1 MPEMTIKE
9 WAAEYRAINDAEREM
24 LKQELPLIPPKGSI
38 LRYFRLCEF
47 VAKLSLEAR
56 DIFTE
61 ERRKHYL
68 ELETR
73 LRKAAKYWNY
83 DFPN

>member
-1 MPEMTIKE
+1 MTITE
-9 WAAEYRAINDAEREM
+9 WAAEYRAINDVEREM
-24 LKQELPLIPPKGSI
+24 LKQELPLIPPKEGI

-47 VAKLSLEAR
+47 VAILSLEAR
-56 DIFTE
+56 NIFAE

-73 LRKAAKYWNY
+73 LGKAAEYWNY